1 MTSGALLIPDLGD
14 LRARSDSDLMQLA
27 RELAASRRRVDAAT
41 AQVAAEF
48 GRRSDRSL
56 GYDGL
61 AQRLGARTPEKL
73 VSRLTGVSVPEAR
86 TLVSAGETMVEGD
99 APSWLDAVGSG
110 VADGDLSVGAAAAIR
125 EGLGEPNA
133 DVDDAALAEAAR
145 RLAAEATTMSPAE
158 AARAARFARDEL
170 DAVGVA
176 DREAVLR
183 ERRYL
188 RLIPQSDGMTRVAGL
203 LDPESAALVSDAFD
217 RVTMPRRGGPRFVD
231 PDEQQR
237 EDAAADDTRTIDQLT
252 ADAFVQMVRL
262 AAAGDDGAL
271 FGIKGPAVRIHV
283 RLADLQRGTGVGIVE
298 GQASPVSIGTVHRF
312 ICDGGVVPIL
322 FDDDGQAVNVGRTIR
337 PFTERQRIA
346 IAARDG
352 GCMIPGCDRPPS
364 WTEAHHCH
372 EWGMG
377 GPTDLSNGI
386 ALCRHHHM
394 WLHNTGR
401 WIKFTGNGYLL
412 HAPGGSPPE
421 RLVSKHPLAREWARA
436 G

>member
-1 MTSGALLIPDLGD
+1 MASDVVTIPRLGD
-14 LRARSDSDLMQLA
+14 LRARSDAELM
-27 RELAASRRRVDAAT
+27 RFTRDLAAARRRVDAAT
-41 AQVAAEF
+41 ALVAAELA
-48 GRRSDRSL
+48 RRSDRSL

-61 AQRLGARTPEKL
+61 AQKLGARTPEKL
-73 VSRLTGVSVPEAR
+73 VSRLAGVSVPEAR
-86 TLVSAGETMVEGD
+86 TMVSAGETMTEGGG
-99 APSWLDAVGSG
+99 AAWLDAVGSR
-110 VADGDLSVGAAAAIR
+110 VAQGDLSVGAAAAIR

-133 DVDDAALAEAAR
+133 DVADAALAEAAG
-145 RLAAEATTMSPAE
+145 RLAEEAMTMSPAE
-158 AARAARFARDEL
+158 AARAARLARDEL
-170 DAVGVA
+170 DAAGVA

-188 RLIPQSDGMTRVAGL
+188 RLFPQADGMTRIAGL

-231 PDEQQR
+231 PAEQQR
-237 EDAAADDTRTIDQLT
+237 EQDAADDTRTIDQVT
-252 ADAFVQMVRL
+252 ADAFVQFVKL
-262 AAAGDDGAL
+262 AGGIDDGAV
-271 FGIKGPAVRIHV
+271 FGIKAPAVRVHV
-283 RLADLQRGTGVGIVE
+283 RLADLQRGAGAGVVE
-298 GQASPVSIGTVHRF
+298 GQTAPVSIATVHRF
-312 ICDGGVVPIL
+312 ICEGGVVPIL

-337 PFTERQRIA
+337 PFTERQRVA

-377 GPTDLSNGI
+377 GPTDLSNGV

-401 WIKFTGNGYLL
+401 WIEYTGAGYLL
-412 HAPGGSPPE
+412 HAPDGSPPE